1 MQPLRLPCPRSQP
14 GKRPLPAARE
24 KLFPMSFPFAATRKA
39 PDRKC
44 QPGWGLQ
51 RQAPLP
57 RRGHSAGA
65 NGPRFGFPGWSILQ
79 VPVLSSLAREK
90 SASKSDMSVRQ
101 GWRFL
106 MPPLLPGT
114 LGCPGSRTRTMPLGR
129 GSAPA
134 GQARIPRSRLPGL
147 HASRQ
152 GELSRVLP
160 GHSLLQ
166 CAPDHTLA
174 RTHTRTRRAS
184 KTQAPSDSNPAR
196 RSDRPGTL
204 PSPPPGCPCGAIGE
218 GFPSESPAA
227 QSTAAA
233 SEERG
238 SLSPARTAPVSARA
252 RGRTRPLS
260 SVPCPLLRGDRRLLP
275 PPAGKDCGH
284 PRPGHSPTKRTM
296 QKAFAKIMLQSL
308 AQLENLCKQ
317 LYETTDTATR
327 LQAEKALVEFT
338 NSPDCLSKCQL
349 LLERGSSSYSQLLA
363 ATCLTKLVSRTN
375 NPLPLEQRIDIRN
388 YVLNYL
394 ATRPK
399 LATFV
404 TQALIQLYARITKLG
419 WFDCQKDEYV
429 FRNVITDV
437 TRFLQDS
444 VEHCIIGVTILSQL
458 TNEINQADT
467 THPLTKHRKIA
478 SSFRDSSLFDIFTLS
493 CNLLKQASGK
503 NLNLNDESQ
512 HGLLMQLL
520 KLTHNCLNFDFI
532 GTSTDESSDDLCTVQ
547 IPTSWRSAFLDS
559 STLQLFF
566 DLYHSIPPSFSPLVL
581 SCLVQI
587 ASVRRSLFNN
597 AERAKFL
604 SHLVD
609 GVKRILENPQ
619 SLSDPNN
626 YHEFCR
632 LLARLKSNY
641 QLGELV
647 KVENY
652 PEVIRLIANFTVTSL
667 QHWEFAP
674 NSVHYL
680 LSLWQRLAAS
690 VPYVKATEP
699 HMLETYTPEVTKAY
713 ITSRLESVHIILR
726 DGLEDPLDD
735 TGLVQQQLDQLSTI
749 GRCEYEKTCALLV
762 QLFDQSAQ
770 SYQEL
775 LQSATASP
783 MDVAVQEGRLTWLVY
798 IIGAVI
804 GGRVSFASTDE
815 QDAMDGELVC
825 RVLQLMNLTD
835 SRLAQAGNEKLEL
848 AMLSFFEQFRK
859 IYIGDQVQ
867 KSSKL
872 YRRLSEVLGLN
883 DETMVLSVFIG
894 KIITNLKY
902 WGRCEP
908 ITSKTLQLLN
918 DLSIGYSSVRKLVKL
933 SAVQF
938 MLNNHTSEHFSFLG
952 INNQSNLTDM
962 RCRTTF
968 YTALGRLL
976 MVDLGEDE
984 DQYEQFMLPLTAAF
998 ETVAQMFSTN
1008 TFNEQEAKRTLVGL
1022 VRDLRGIAFAFNA
1035 KTSFM
1040 MLFEWIY
1047 PSYMPI
1053 LQRAIE
1059 LWYHDPACTTPVL
1072 KLMAELV
1079 HNRSQRLQFDVSSP
1093 NGILLFRETSKMITT
1108 YGNRILT
1115 LGEVPKDQVYA
1126 LKLKG
1131 ISICFS
1137 MLKAALSG
1145 SYVNF
1150 GVFRLYGDD
1159 ALDNALQTF
1168 IKLLLSIPH
1177 SDLLDYPK
1185 LSQSYYS
1192 LLEVLT
1198 QDHMNFIAS
1207 LEPHVIMYIL
1217 SSISE
1222 GLTAL
1227 DTMVCT
1233 GCCSCLDHI
1242 VTYLFKQLSRSTK
1255 KRTTPLTQESDRF
1268 LHIMQ
1273 QHPEMIQQMLST
1285 VLNIIIFEDCRN
1297 QWSMSRPLLGLILLN
1312 EKYFSDLRNSIVNS
1326 QPPEK
1331 QQAMHLCF
1339 ENLMEG
1345 IERNLLTKNRD
1356 RFTQNLSAF
1365 RREVNDSMKN
1375 STYGVNSNDMMS

>member
-1 MQPLRLPCPRSQP
+1 M
-14 GKRPLPAARE
+14 A
-24 KLFPMSFPFAATRKA
+24 
-39 PDRKC
+39 
-44 QPGWGLQ
+44 
-51 RQAPLP
+51 
-57 RRGHSAGA
+57 
-65 NGPRFGFPGWSILQ
+65 
-79 VPVLSSLAREK
+79 
-90 SASKSDMSVRQ
+90 
-101 GWRFL
+101 
-106 MPPLLPGT
+106 
-114 LGCPGSRTRTMPLGR
+114 
-129 GSAPA
+129 
-134 GQARIPRSRLPGL
+134 
-147 HASRQ
+147 
-152 GELSRVLP
+152 
-160 GHSLLQ
+160 
-166 CAPDHTLA
+166 DH
-174 RTHTRTRRAS
+174 
-184 KTQAPSDSNPAR
+184 
-196 RSDRPGTL
+196 
-204 PSPPPGCPCGAIGE
+204 
-218 GFPSESPAA
+218 
-227 QSTAAA
+227 
-233 SEERG
+233 
-238 SLSPARTAPVSARA
+238 V
-252 RGRTRPLS
+252 
-260 SVPCPLLRGDRRLLP
+260 
-275 PPAGKDCGH
+275 
-284 PRPGHSPTKRTM
+284 
-296 QKAFAKIMLQSL
+296 QSL
-308 AQLENLCKQ
+308 AQLEILCKQ
-317 LYETTDTATR
+317 LYETTDTTTR

-363 ATCLTKLVSRTN
+363 ATCLSKLVSRTT

-399 LATFV
+399 LAAFV

-419 WFDCQKDEYV
+419 WFDCQKEDYV
-429 FRNVITDV
+429 FRNVIADV

-458 TNEINQADT
+458 TNEINQADAS
-467 THPLTKHRKIA
+467 HPLTKHRKIA
-478 SSFRDSSLFDIFTLS
+478 SSFRDSSLFEIFTLS

-520 KLTHNCLNFDFI
+520 KLAHNCLNFDFI

-566 DLYHSIPPSFSPLVL
+566 DLYHSIPPSLSPLVL

-699 HMLETYTPEVTKAY
+699 HLLETYTPEVTKAY

-775 LQSATASP
+775 LQSTNSSA
-783 MDVAVQEGRLTWLVY
+783 MDIAVQEGRLTWLVY

-952 INNQSNLTDM
+952 LNNQSNLSDM

-984 DQYEQFMLPLTAAF
+984 DQFEQFMLPLTAAF
-998 ETVAQMFSTN
+998 EAVAQMFSTN

-1022 VRDLRGIAFAFNA
+1022 VRDLRGIAFAFTA

-1040 MLFEWIY
+1040 MLFDWIY
-1047 PSYMPI
+1047 PTYMPI

-1059 LWYHDPACTTPVL
+1059 LWYHVPACTTPVL

-1115 LGEVPKDQVYA
+1115 IGEVPKDQVYA

-1131 ISICFS
+1131 ISTCFS
-1137 MLKAALSG
+1137 MLKAVLSG
-1145 SYVNF
+1145 NYVNF

-1168 IKLLLSIPH
+1168 IKLLLSIPQ

-1233 GCCSCLDHI
+1233 GCCSSLDHI

-1255 KRTTPLTQESDRF
+1255 KRAAPLPQESDRF

-1312 EKYFSDLRNSIVNS
+1312 EKYFAELRNSIVNS

-1356 RFTQNLSAF
+1356 RFTQNLSVF

>member
-1 MQPLRLPCPRSQP
+1 MNGAKWRIMCRAVVLGKCDGDLLITSVVWMNGGAELRRENLRLKS
-14 GKRPLPAARE
+14 
-24 KLFPMSFPFAATRKA
+24 RKMTVSHKNMA
-39 PDRKC
+39 Y
-44 QPGWGLQ
+44 
-51 RQAPLP
+51 
-57 RRGHSAGA
+57 SAH
-65 NGPRFGFPGWSILQ
+65 NLKY
-79 VPVLSSLAREK
+79 E
-90 SASKSDMSVRQ
+90 
-101 GWRFL
+101 
-106 MPPLLPGT
+106 
-114 LGCPGSRTRTMPLGR
+114 
-129 GSAPA
+129 
-134 GQARIPRSRLPGL
+134 
-147 HASRQ
+147 
-152 GELSRVLP
+152 
-160 GHSLLQ
+160 
-166 CAPDHTLA
+166 
-174 RTHTRTRRAS
+174 
-184 KTQAPSDSNPAR
+184 
-196 RSDRPGTL
+196 
-204 PSPPPGCPCGAIGE
+204 IG
-218 GFPSESPAA
+218 
-227 QSTAAA
+227 
-233 SEERG
+233 
-238 SLSPARTAPVSARA
+238 
-252 RGRTRPLS
+252 
-260 SVPCPLLRGDRRLLP
+260 
-275 PPAGKDCGH
+275 
-284 PRPGHSPTKRTM
+284 
-296 QKAFAKIMLQSL
+296 SL

-458 TNEINQADT
+458 TNEINQVSATAFFSEADT

-619 SLSDPNN
+619 
-626 YHEFCR
+626 
-632 LLARLKSNY
+632 
-641 QLGELV
+641 
-647 KVENY
+647 
-652 PEVIRLIANFTVTSL
+652 
-667 QHWEFAP
+667 HWEFAP

-770 SYQEL
+770 TFQEL

-783 MDVAVQEGRLTWLVY
+783 MDIAVQEGRLTWLVY

-998 ETVAQMFSTN
+998 EAVAQMFSTN

>member
-1 MQPLRLPCPRSQP
+1 MLTVAL
-14 GKRPLPAARE
+14 
-24 KLFPMSFPFAATRKA
+24 
-39 PDRKC
+39 
-44 QPGWGLQ
+44 
-51 RQAPLP
+51 
-57 RRGHSAGA
+57 
-65 NGPRFGFPGWSILQ
+65 WS
-79 VPVLSSLAREK
+79 
-90 SASKSDMSVRQ
+90 
-101 GWRFL
+101 
-106 MPPLLPGT
+106 LLP
-114 LGCPGSRTRTMPLGR
+114 LFL
-129 GSAPA
+129 
-134 GQARIPRSRLPGL
+134 
-147 HASRQ
+147 
-152 GELSRVLP
+152 V
-160 GHSLLQ
+160 
-166 CAPDHTLA
+166 
-174 RTHTRTRRAS
+174 
-184 KTQAPSDSNPAR
+184 
-196 RSDRPGTL
+196 
-204 PSPPPGCPCGAIGE
+204 CG
-218 GFPSESPAA
+218 
-227 QSTAAA
+227 
-233 SEERG
+233 
-238 SLSPARTAPVSARA
+238 
-252 RGRTRPLS
+252 
-260 SVPCPLLRGDRRLLP
+260 
-275 PPAGKDCGH
+275 
-284 PRPGHSPTKRTM
+284 
-296 QKAFAKIMLQSL
+296 QSL
-308 AQLENLCKQ
+308 AQLEILCKQ
-317 LYETTDTATR
+317 LYETTETGVR

-363 ATCLTKLVSRTN
+363 ATCLSKLVSRTS

-399 LATFV
+399 LAAFV
-404 TQALIQLYARITKLG
+404 TQALIQLFWEKSVL
-419 WFDCQKDEYV
+419 YV
-429 FRNVITDV
+429 KREVMWLCVRPHVVNLF
-437 TRFLQDS
+437 FFFFFYCL
-444 VEHCIIGVTILSQL
+444 
-458 TNEINQADT
+458 QADT
-467 THPLTKHRKIA
+467 SHPLTKHRKIA

-520 KLTHNCLNFDFI
+520 KLSHNCLNYDFI

-566 DLYHSIPPSFSPLVL
+566 DLYHSIPPSLSPLVL

-699 HMLETYTPEVTKAY
+699 HLLETYTPEVTKAY
-713 ITSRLESVHIILR
+713 ITSRLESVCIILR

-735 TGLVQQQLDQLSTI
+735 AGLVQQQLDQLSTI

-770 SYQEL
+770 TYQEL
-775 LQSATASP
+775 LQSTNSSTI
-783 MDVAVQEGRLTWLVY
+783 DITVQEGRLTWLVY

-835 SRLAQAGNEKLEL
+835 SRLAQAGNERLEL

-902 WGRCEP
+902 WGQCEP

-918 DLSIGYSSVRKLVKL
+918 DLSIGYPFVKLVKL

-952 INNQSNLTDM
+952 VNNQSNLSDM

-984 DQYEQFMLPLTAAF
+984 DQFEQFMLPLTAAF
-998 ETVAQMFSTN
+998 EAVAQMFSTN

-1040 MLFEWIY
+1040 MLFDWIY
-1047 PSYMPI
+1047 PAYMPI

-1059 LWYHDPACTTPVL
+1059 LWYHVPACTTPVL

-1115 LGEVPKDQVYA
+1115 IGEVPKDQVYSV
-1126 LKLKG
+1126 KLKG
-1131 ISICFS
+1131 VSVCFS
-1137 MLKAALSG
+1137 MLKAVLSG
-1145 SYVNF
+1145 NYVNF

-1185 LSQSYYS
+1185 LSQSFYS

-1207 LEPHVIMYIL
+1207 LEPHVVMYIL

-1233 GCCSCLDHI
+1233 GCCSSLDHI
-1242 VTYLFKQLSRSTK
+1242 VTYLFKQVKPTLSYMM
-1255 KRTTPLTQESDRF
+1255 KRPAAMATDDRF

-1312 EKYFSDLRNSIVNS
+1312 EKYFADLRNSIVNS

-1356 RFTQNLSAF
+1356 RFTQNLSVF

-1375 STYGVNSNDMMS
+1375 SSYGVNSNDMMS

>member
-1 MQPLRLPCPRSQP
+1 MIIGLPLC
-14 GKRPLPAARE
+14 
-24 KLFPMSFPFAATRKA
+24 
-39 PDRKC
+39 C
-44 QPGWGLQ
+44 
-51 RQAPLP
+51 
-57 RRGHSAGA
+57 
-65 NGPRFGFPGWSILQ
+65 
-79 VPVLSSLAREK
+79 
-90 SASKSDMSVRQ
+90 
-101 GWRFL
+101 
-106 MPPLLPGT
+106 
-114 LGCPGSRTRTMPLGR
+114 
-129 GSAPA
+129 
-134 GQARIPRSRLPGL
+134 
-147 HASRQ
+147 
-152 GELSRVLP
+152 
-160 GHSLLQ
+160 
-166 CAPDHTLA
+166 
-174 RTHTRTRRAS
+174 
-184 KTQAPSDSNPAR
+184 
-196 RSDRPGTL
+196 
-204 PSPPPGCPCGAIGE
+204 
-218 GFPSESPAA
+218 
-227 QSTAAA
+227 
-233 SEERG
+233 
-238 SLSPARTAPVSARA
+238 SLSVADKPRVFH
-252 RGRTRPLS
+252 LS
-260 SVPCPLLRGDRRLLP
+260 VFYQG
-275 PPAGKDCGH
+275 
-284 PRPGHSPTKRTM
+284 
-296 QKAFAKIMLQSL
+296 L
-308 AQLENLCKQ
+308 AQLEILCKQ
-317 LYETTDTATR
+317 LYETTDTAVR
-327 LQAEKALVEFT
+327 HQAEKALVEFT

-363 ATCLTKLVSRTN
+363 ATCLSKLVSRTS

-399 LATFV
+399 LAAFV

-419 WFDCQKDEYV
+419 WFDCQKDDYV
-429 FRNVITDV
+429 FRNVIADV

-520 KLTHNCLNFDFI
+520 KLSYNCLNYDFI

-566 DLYHSIPPSFSPLVL
+566 NLYHSIPPSLSPLVL

-609 GVKRILENPQ
+609 GVKRILANPQ
-619 SLSDPNN
+619 CLPDPNN

-699 HMLETYTPEVTKAY
+699 HLLETYTPEVTKAY
-713 ITSRLESVHIILR
+713 ITSRLESVHVILR

-735 TGLVQQQLDQLSTI
+735 AGLVQQQLDQLSTI

-762 QLFDQSAQ
+762 QLFDQAAQ
-770 SYQEL
+770 TYQEL
-775 LQSATASP
+775 LQSTNSSAADIT
-783 MDVAVQEGRLTWLVY
+783 VQEGRLTWLVY

-835 SRLAQAGNEKLEL
+835 SRLAQAGNERLEL

-902 WGRCEP
+902 WGQCEP

-918 DLSIGYSSVRKLVKL
+918 DLSSVRKLVKL

-952 INNQSNLTDM
+952 VNNQSNLSDM

-984 DQYEQFMLPLTAAF
+984 DQFEQFMLPLTAAF
-998 ETVAQMFSTN
+998 EAVAQMLSTN

-1040 MLFEWIY
+1040 MLFDWIY
-1047 PSYMPI
+1047 PAYMPI

-1108 YGNRILT
+1108 YGTLRFLT
-1115 LGEVPKDQVYA
+1115 SYQ
-1126 LKLKG
+1126 LK
-1131 ISICFS
+1131 
-1137 MLKAALSG
+1137 
-1145 SYVNF
+1145 N
-1150 GVFRLYGDD
+1150 
-1159 ALDNALQTF
+1159 
-1168 IKLLLSIPH
+1168 
-1177 SDLLDYPK
+1177 
-1185 LSQSYYS
+1185 QSFYS

-1207 LEPHVIMYIL
+1207 LEPHVVMYIL

-1233 GCCSCLDHI
+1233 GCCSSLDHI

-1255 KRTTPLTQESDRF
+1255 KRPTPMATDDRF

-1312 EKYFSDLRNSIVNS
+1312 EKYFADLRNSIVNS

-1356 RFTQNLSAF
+1356 RFTQNLSVF

>member
-1 MQPLRLPCPRSQP
+1 M
-14 GKRPLPAARE
+14 A
-24 KLFPMSFPFAATRKA
+24 
-39 PDRKC
+39 
-44 QPGWGLQ
+44 
-51 RQAPLP
+51 
-57 RRGHSAGA
+57 
-65 NGPRFGFPGWSILQ
+65 
-79 VPVLSSLAREK
+79 
-90 SASKSDMSVRQ
+90 
-101 GWRFL
+101 
-106 MPPLLPGT
+106 
-114 LGCPGSRTRTMPLGR
+114 
-129 GSAPA
+129 
-134 GQARIPRSRLPGL
+134 
-147 HASRQ
+147 
-152 GELSRVLP
+152 
-160 GHSLLQ
+160 
-166 CAPDHTLA
+166 DH
-174 RTHTRTRRAS
+174 
-184 KTQAPSDSNPAR
+184 
-196 RSDRPGTL
+196 
-204 PSPPPGCPCGAIGE
+204 
-218 GFPSESPAA
+218 
-227 QSTAAA
+227 
-233 SEERG
+233 
-238 SLSPARTAPVSARA
+238 V
-252 RGRTRPLS
+252 
-260 SVPCPLLRGDRRLLP
+260 
-275 PPAGKDCGH
+275 
-284 PRPGHSPTKRTM
+284 
-296 QKAFAKIMLQSL
+296 QSL

-317 LYETTDTATR
+317 LYETTDTGTR

-429 FRNVITDV
+429 FRNVINDV

-493 CNLLKQASGK
+493 CSLLKQASGK

-726 DGLEDPLDD
+726 DGLEDPLED

-762 QLFDQSAQ
+762 QLFDQAAQ

-775 LQSATASP
+775 LQSASASP
-783 MDVAVQEGRLTWLVY
+783 MDLAVQEGRLTWLVY

-1008 TFNEQEAKRTLVGL
+1008 SFNEQEAKRTLVGL

-1093 NGILLFRETSKMITT
+1093 NGILLSRETSKMITT

-1137 MLKAALSG
+1137 HAENSSSSPPNPSSGSSWGPGPLGQRPADLHQTAALHPPQRPAGLSQAQPILLFPAGSAHPGPHELHCQPGAPRHHVHPVLHLRGPHRAGHHGVHGLLLLPGPHRHLPVQAALAQHQEEIDASG
-1145 SYVNF
+1145 PGERSLPAHHAAAP
-1150 GVFRLYGDD
+1150 RDDPAD
-1159 ALDNALQTF
+1159 ALDGAEHHHLRG
-1168 IKLLLSIPH
+1168 LPEPVVHVPAPARPH
-1177 SDLLDYPK
+1177 PA
-1185 LSQSYYS
+1185 QR
-1192 LLEVLT
+1192 EVLLGPEE
-1198 QDHMNFIAS
+1198 QHREQPAPGEAAGHAPV
-1207 LEPHVIMYIL
+1207 LREPHGGHRAQPAHQEPRQVHPEPVGVP
-1217 SSISE
+1217 E
-1222 GLTAL
+1222 GGQRLHEELELRRQQQRHDELTAGEL
-1227 DTMVCT
+1227 SPAPRGARAPGGASSRWSSPGQVFSRGKGRIQVQEFQGVCV
-1233 GCCSCLDHI
+1233 S
-1242 VTYLFKQLSRSTK
+1242 LFPSLAGMWNRRRSAAK
-1255 KRTTPLTQESDRF
+1255 KPALYKNNKKNKKKKKKKTCTF
-1268 LHIMQ
+1268 FH
-1273 QHPEMIQQMLST
+1273 
-1285 VLNIIIFEDCRN
+1285 NILE
-1297 QWSMSRPLLGLILLN
+1297 QGL
-1312 EKYFSDLRNSIVNS
+1312 Y
-1326 QPPEK
+1326 
-1331 QQAMHLCF
+1331 
-1339 ENLMEG
+1339 
-1345 IERNLLTKNRD
+1345 
-1356 RFTQNLSAF
+1356 
-1365 RREVNDSMKN
+1365 
-1375 STYGVNSNDMMS
+1375 

>member
-1 MQPLRLPCPRSQP
+1 MNRSPISCTSEKETLSLLWGCELNQERP
-14 GKRPLPAARE
+14 TWTFKPQKVGKQDCVLLLSTISLGE
-24 KLFPMSFPFAATRKA
+24 KAKEEV
-39 PDRKC
+39 
-44 QPGWGLQ
+44 
-51 RQAPLP
+51 
-57 RRGHSAGA
+57 
-65 NGPRFGFPGWSILQ
+65 NVVEI
-79 VPVLSSLAREK
+79 VP
-90 SASKSDMSVRQ
+90 SASQDDKKRK
-101 GWRFL
+101 
-106 MPPLLPGT
+106 PLT
-114 LGCPGSRTRTMPLGR
+114 L
-129 GSAPA
+129 
-134 GQARIPRSRLPGL
+134 
-147 HASRQ
+147 ASLRA
-152 GELSRVLP
+152 SVLP
-160 GHSLLQ
+160 
-166 CAPDHTLA
+166 
-174 RTHTRTRRAS
+174 
-184 KTQAPSDSNPAR
+184 
-196 RSDRPGTL
+196 
-204 PSPPPGCPCGAIGE
+204 
-218 GFPSESPAA
+218 
-227 QSTAAA
+227 
-233 SEERG
+233 
-238 SLSPARTAPVSARA
+238 
-252 RGRTRPLS
+252 
-260 SVPCPLLRGDRRLLP
+260 
-275 PPAGKDCGH
+275 
-284 PRPGHSPTKRTM
+284 M
-296 QKAFAKIMLQSL
+296 SL

-349 LLERGSSSYSQLLA
+349 LLERGS
-363 ATCLTKLVSRTN
+363 V
-375 NPLPLEQRIDIRN
+375 RN

-419 WFDCQKDEYV
+419 WFDCQKDDYV
-429 FRNVITDV
+429 FRNAITDV

-444 VEHCIIGVTILSQL
+444 VEYCIIGVTILSQL
-458 TNEINQADT
+458 TNEINQVSATAFLIEADT

-726 DGLEDPLDD
+726 DGLEDPLED

-775 LQSATASP
+775 LQSASASP
-783 MDVAVQEGRLTWLVY
+783 MDIAVQEGRLTWLVY

-894 KIITNLKY
+894 KI
-902 WGRCEP
+902 
-908 ITSKTLQLLN
+908 
-918 DLSIGYSSVRKLVKL
+918 SVRKLVKL

-938 MLNNHTSEHFSFLG
+938 MLNNHTVSGRAPSLVLPSSPSPTHELSAADVFTLSSLALSPPHTFTLP
-952 INNQSNLTDM
+952 DDAY
-962 RCRTTF
+962 CR
-968 YTALGRLL
+968 
-976 MVDLGEDE
+976 EDE

-998 ETVAQMFSTN
+998 EAVAQMFSTN
-1008 TFNEQEAKRTLVGL
+1008 SFNEQEAKRTLVGL

-1072 KLMAELV
+1072 KLMADLV

-1093 NGILLFRETSKMITT
+1093 NGILLFRETSKMIT
-1108 YGNRILT
+1108 
-1115 LGEVPKDQVYA
+1115 
-1126 LKLKG
+1126 
-1131 ISICFS
+1131 
-1137 MLKAALSG
+1137 
-1145 SYVNF
+1145 
-1150 GVFRLYGDD
+1150 
-1159 ALDNALQTF
+1159 
-1168 IKLLLSIPH
+1168 
-1177 SDLLDYPK
+1177 
-1185 LSQSYYS
+1185 
-1192 LLEVLT
+1192 
-1198 QDHMNFIAS
+1198 
-1207 LEPHVIMYIL
+1207 MY
-1217 SSISE
+1217 
-1222 GLTAL
+1222 

>member
-1 MQPLRLPCPRSQP
+1 M
-14 GKRPLPAARE
+14 A
-24 KLFPMSFPFAATRKA
+24 
-39 PDRKC
+39 
-44 QPGWGLQ
+44 
-51 RQAPLP
+51 
-57 RRGHSAGA
+57 
-65 NGPRFGFPGWSILQ
+65 
-79 VPVLSSLAREK
+79 
-90 SASKSDMSVRQ
+90 
-101 GWRFL
+101 
-106 MPPLLPGT
+106 
-114 LGCPGSRTRTMPLGR
+114 
-129 GSAPA
+129 
-134 GQARIPRSRLPGL
+134 
-147 HASRQ
+147 
-152 GELSRVLP
+152 
-160 GHSLLQ
+160 
-166 CAPDHTLA
+166 DH
-174 RTHTRTRRAS
+174 
-184 KTQAPSDSNPAR
+184 
-196 RSDRPGTL
+196 
-204 PSPPPGCPCGAIGE
+204 
-218 GFPSESPAA
+218 
-227 QSTAAA
+227 
-233 SEERG
+233 
-238 SLSPARTAPVSARA
+238 V
-252 RGRTRPLS
+252 
-260 SVPCPLLRGDRRLLP
+260 
-275 PPAGKDCGH
+275 
-284 PRPGHSPTKRTM
+284 
-296 QKAFAKIMLQSL
+296 QSL
-308 AQLENLCKQ
+308 AQLEILCKQ
-317 LYETTDTATR
+317 LYETTDTTTR

-363 ATCLTKLVSRTN
+363 ATCLSKLVSRTS
-375 NPLPLEQRIDIRN
+375 NPLPLEQRVDIRN

-399 LATFV
+399 LAAFV

-419 WFDCQKDEYV
+419 WFDCQKEDYV
-429 FRNVITDV
+429 FRNVIVDV

-520 KLTHNCLNFDFI
+520 KLAHNCLNFDFI

-566 DLYHSIPPSFSPLVL
+566 DLYHSIPPSLSPLVL

-735 TGLVQQQLDQLSTI
+735 AGLVQQQLDQLSTI

-775 LQSATASP
+775 LQSTNSSS
-783 MDVAVQEGRLTWLVY
+783 MDIAVQEGRLTWLVY

-902 WGRCEP
+902 WGQCEP
-908 ITSKTLQLLN
+908 ITSKTLH
-918 DLSIGYSSVRKLVKL
+918 SVRKLVKL

-952 INNQSNLTDM
+952 VNNQSNLSDM

-984 DQYEQFMLPLTAAF
+984 DQFEQFMLPLTAAF
-998 ETVAQMFSTN
+998 EAVAQMFSTN

-1040 MLFEWIY
+1040 MLFDWIY

-1059 LWYHDPACTTPVL
+1059 LWYHVPACTTPVL

-1108 YGNRILT
+1108 YAPLF
-1115 LGEVPKDQVYA
+1115 L
-1126 LKLKG
+1126 
-1131 ISICFS
+1131 
-1137 MLKAALSG
+1137 
-1145 SYVNF
+1145 
-1150 GVFRLYGDD
+1150 LYSSV
-1159 ALDNALQTF
+1159 Q
-1168 IKLLLSIPH
+1168 
-1177 SDLLDYPK
+1177 DYPK

-1207 LEPHVIMYIL
+1207 LEPHVVMYIL

-1233 GCCSCLDHI
+1233 GCCSSLDHI

-1255 KRTTPLTQESDRF
+1255 KRAAPMAQESDRF

-1312 EKYFSDLRNSIVNS
+1312 EKYFADLRNGIVNS

-1356 RFTQNLSAF
+1356 RFTQNLSVF